1 MTKTTKTTN
10 RTKEYKADLR
20 DMKWLLDAYLN
31 AIVKWYAGDN
41 VKEFPDEEG
50 RDHHRLALIDMI
62 ACVHAIR
69 ADRARMPEHRIDE
82 LDDDFLT
89 VACEWLISWLDG
101 KPTFVDLDDFSG
113 WAREFVHYPEVKSE
127 IIEVA
132 RKYCQ
137 KLKS

>member
-1 MTKTTKTTN
+1 MTKTTN
-10 RTKEYKADLR
+10 RTKEYKEDLR
-20 DMKWLLDAYLN
+20 NMKWLLNAYLN
-31 AIVKWYAGDN
+31 AIVKWYAEDN

-62 ACVHAIR
+62 ACMTAIR
-69 ADRARMPEHRIDE
+69 ADRARMLEYRIDE

-101 KPTFVDLDDFSG
+101 KPTFIGLDDFSG

-132 RKYCQ
+132 RKYYK

>member
-31 AIVKWYAGDN
+31 AIVKWYAEDN

-62 ACVHAIR
+62 ACIHAIR
-69 ADRARMPEHRIDE
+69 ARSARMPEHRIDE

-89 VACEWLISWLDG
+89 VACEWLISWLVG
-101 KPTFVDLDDFSG
+101 KPTFIGLDDFSG

>member
-1 MTKTTKTTN
+1 MTKTTKTTK
-10 RTKEYKADLR
+10 TIKAYKADLR

-41 VKEFPDEEG
+41 VKEFPEEEG

-62 ACVHAIR
+62 ACMTAIR
-69 ADRARMPEHRIDE
+69 ADRARMSEHRIDE
-82 LDDDFLT
+82 LDDDFLA
-89 VACEWLISWLDG
+89 VACEWLISWLVG
-101 KPTFVDLDDFSG
+101 KPTFIGLDDFSG

-127 IIEVA
+127 IIEVS